1 MSEIARKYQ
10 SKFVLVSLKR
20 HRDKNKGH
28 HHIIVD
34 SVGDKYVSVGA
45 SSKATKGKNSKSPNY
60 RCETDIL
67 GNGKPTYLRR
77 QGTVDIKSNY
87 FGSRIGQMT
96 ITDYGRAKVYADRA
110 KEKYLLKKKK

>member
-1 MSEIARKYQ
+1 MAKRDS
-10 SKFVLVSLKR
+10 FVSVPLKR

-34 SVGDKYVSVGA
+34 SIGDKYVSVGT
-45 SSKATKGKNSKSPNY
+45 SSQPTKGKKSKSPNY

-77 QGTVDIKSNY
+77 QGTVDEKTNY
-87 FGSRIGQMT
+87 FGNRTGRMT
-96 ITDYGRAKVYADRA
+96 TKDYERAKVYADRA
-110 KEKYLLKKKK
+110 KEKHFSKKKK